1 MKKTFQLAG
10 QVMDSAHVNQP
21 LVLNDFWPYRIVTLA
36 NRISRAIAEH
46 YEAKFSLSVPEWR
59 VMAVLGEGVE
69 MSAGEVAAKTAM
81 DKVAVSRAVKQLLKT
96 RRIERNLSTDDRRRS
111 ILRLSDTGIDIYRQI
126 VPLALSYEQAILS
139 ELSQQEIA
147 SLDRIIY
154 KLDSTTVDK
163 IRNL

>member
-1 MKKTFQLAG
+1 
-10 QVMDSAHVNQP
+10 MDSAHVNQP

-96 RRIERNLSTDDRRRS
+96 RRIERNLSPDDRRRS

-126 VPLALSYEQAILS
+126 VPLALSYEQALLS
-139 ELSQQEIA
+139 ELSPEEID
-147 SLDRIIY
+147 SLDTIVY
-154 KLDSTTVDK
+154 KLDSITVDR